1 MTQLFPTGASLL
13 RPEFADR
20 VPSPA
25 YDSMT
30 PAERRQYRLDNPE
43 SFLNVTRS
51 PEDEPSGVVADT
63 HVLLREG
70 REALDNLV
78 ALGAFAPRGVDA
90 LFIYRL
96 AAGDHVQTGIVG
108 EIPVSEYESG
118 EMRIHEEIRAARAA
132 LLADHFS
139 IVGAVSSPVAVAF
152 RGSPESVALVRRLT
166 AAEPDL
172 VLSDDRLT
180 QTVWRIDN
188 ADDVAALCALLAP
201 EPTYIIDGHH
211 RAAASLEAA
220 RRRGT
225 DAPDNHMLVALFP
238 DNSLQLLGFNRW
250 IRIDAAET
258 AAALAGIPG
267 LEPVDA
273 QPEATLGTIGVYAAG
288 RWYRAVLNRAEGF
301 HFDAVAVRTQLLQPI
316 FGIAQDDDP
325 RLVNLAGDQPI
336 ADLVATVDAGGGIA
350 LVLAPIELDAFMA
363 VADRG
368 QVLPPKSTY
377 FTPKARSGLFLR
389 MNQ

>member
-1 MTQLFPTGASLL
+1 MTRLLPTRASLL
-13 RPEFADR
+13 RPEFGDR

-30 PAERRQYRLDNPE
+30 PAERRRFRIDNPE

-51 PEDEPSGVVADT
+51 PEDEPDGVVADT
-63 HVLLREG
+63 HLLLREG
-70 REALDNLV
+70 REALDRLV
-78 ALGAFAPRGVDA
+78 ALGAFDARGTEA

-96 AAGDHVQTGIVG
+96 VASGHVQTGIVG

-118 EMRIHEEIRAARAA
+118 EMRIHEETRAARAA

-152 RGSPESVALVRRLT
+152 RGSPASDALVHRLT
-166 AAEPDL
+166 EADPDL
-172 VLSDDRLT
+172 VLSDDTLT
-180 QTVWRIDN
+180 QTVWRID
-188 ADDVAALCALLAP
+188 AAADVAALCDLLAP

-220 RRRGT
+220 RRRGP

-238 DNSLQLLGFNRW
+238 DDSLQLLGFNRW

-258 AAALAGIPG
+258 EAALARLPG
-267 LEPVDA
+267 LEPVDD
-273 QPEATLGTIGVYAAG
+273 QPEPTLGTIGVYADR
-288 RWYRAVLNRAEGF
+288 RWYQVALTPAEEL
-301 HFDAVAVRTQLLQPI
+301 HFDAVAVRTQLLQPV

-336 ADLVATVDAGGGIA
+336 DDLVATVDAGGGIA

-363 VADRG
+363 AADRG
-368 QVLPPKSTY
+368 EVLPPKSTY

-389 MNQ
+389 TNQ